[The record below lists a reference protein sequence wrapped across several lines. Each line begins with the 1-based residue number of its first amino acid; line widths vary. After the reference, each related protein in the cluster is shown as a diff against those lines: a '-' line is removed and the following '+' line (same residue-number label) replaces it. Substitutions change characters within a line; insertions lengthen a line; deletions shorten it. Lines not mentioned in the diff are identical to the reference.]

1 MNPYDDNSPIPPEP
15 GSNYRQKPVS
25 NLVYPTL
32 WQKLVA
38 LIRPYAP
45 RVILATLFSLIVS
58 GINGAIAWLVKPAMD
73 KIFVEG
79 NYKYI
84 YLLPLGII
92 ILFILRGACSF
103 LQSYLMQT
111 AGMKLVRDLRNRF
124 FSHLIR
130 LPVSVISRSTSGDIL
145 SRLMN
150 DVGALSNVLSQ
161 SLRSFLLQI
170 PTVIALMGV
179 ALYRRWELALLSFIL
194 LPFIALGTRFLSRLV
209 RIRRK
214 KVQRYLAILTHRVNE
229 AIQGLRIVKIFGM
242 EEVKDAQFVK
252 ENQATYR
259 QMARVIR
266 LREGTRFLIEV
277 LSGLAVAAILGY
289 GGSLVASGEMTPGDF
304 FSILTAIVMAFAP
317 LKKLGGAY
325 TRLQE
330 TIGIFERVDHFLDQQ
345 QEESRG
351 QALEGL
357 HREIRYENVSFSY
370 PGTDVQVLQEIDIT
384 IPAGKIFAIVGPS
397 GAGKSTLVDL
407 IPRFYN
413 PTSGRI
419 LWDGIDLRNISL
431 ADLRHQMAIVTQ
443 DVVLF
448 SDTIYENI
456 AAGRSGGVTTEDVEK
471 AARVAQA
478 HDFIAALPQGYDTVL
493 DERGLNLSGGQ
504 RQRIA
509 LARAVLRN
517 PPLLIL
523 DEATSAL
530 DSVSENAFQ
539 KALDEVMKGRT
550 TIVIAHRLSTIINA
564 DQVIVIDQG
573 CIVDRGT
580 HLELMESSTLYQE
593 LYQTWASDSEKNG
606 RGSNVQIFGNPEPVN
621 GYGQPPF
628 RQTDN

>member
-1 MNPYDDNSPIPPEP
+1 MKTSDNSPIKPES
-15 GSNYRQKPVS
+15 GSNCKQKPVCK
-25 NLVYPTL
+25 VYPTL
-32 WQKLVA
+32 WQRLA
-38 LIRPYAP
+38 GLIRPYIP

-58 GINGAIAWLVKPAMD
+58 GLNGAIAWLVKPAMD

-84 YLLPLGII
+84 YLLPFGII
-92 ILFILRGACSF
+92 VLYILRGACSF
-103 LQSYLMQT
+103 LQSYLMRT

-124 FSHLIR
+124 FSHLMR
-130 LPVSVISRSTSGDIL
+130 LPVSVISRSTSGDML
-145 SRLMN
+145 SKLMN
-150 DVGALSNVLSQ
+150 DVGALSNILSQ
-161 SLRSFLLQI
+161 SLREFLLQV
-170 PTVIALMGV
+170 PTVIVLMGV
-179 ALYRRWELALLSFIL
+179 ALYRRWDLALLSFIL

-214 KVQRYLAILTHRVNE
+214 RVQEYLSILTHRVSE
-229 AIQGLRIVKIFGM
+229 ALQGFRVVKIFGM
-242 EEVKDAQFVK
+242 EEVKEGQFVK
-252 ENQATYR
+252 ENHTTYR
-259 QMARVIR
+259 QMSKVIR
-266 LREGTRFLIEV
+266 LREGTKFLIEI

-325 TRLQE
+325 AQLQE
-330 TIGIFERVDHFLDQQ
+330 TLGIFERVDHFLDQQ
-345 QEESRG
+345 QEESQG
-351 QALEGL
+351 QAIEGL
-357 HREIRYENVSFSY
+357 SREVRYENVSFFY
-370 PGTDVQVLQEIDIT
+370 PGTDAQVLQEIDIT

-413 PTSGRI
+413 PTSGKI

-431 ADLRHQMAIVTQ
+431 ADLRNQMAIVTQ

-456 AAGRSGGVTTEDVEK
+456 AAGLSGGATIEDVEK
-471 AARVAQA
+471 AAKVAHA
-478 HDFIAALPQGYDTVL
+478 HDFIVALPQGYDTML

-530 DSVSENAFQ
+530 DSVSEKAIQ
-539 KALDEVMKGRT
+539 KALEEVMKGRT
-550 TIVIAHRLSTIINA
+550 TIVIAHRLSTIIHA
-564 DQVIVIDQG
+564 DQVVVIDQG
-573 CIVDRGT
+573 RMVDRGT
-580 HLELMESSTLYQE
+580 HEELMESSALYQE
-593 LYQTWASDSEKNG
+593 LYQTWASSDEKI
-606 RGSNVQIFGNPEPVN
+606 S
-621 GYGQPPF
+621 
-628 RQTDN
+628 

>member
-1 MNPYDDNSPIPPEP
+1 MKPSDNSPILSES
-15 GSNYRQKPVS
+15 GSNYKQKPVS
-25 NLVYPTL
+25 NLVYSTI
-32 WQKLVA
+32 WQRLVG
-38 LIRPYAP
+38 LVRPYVP

-84 YLLPLGII
+84 YLLPFGII
-92 ILFILRGACSF
+92 ILYIFRGACNF

-150 DVGALSNVLSQ
+150 DVGALSNILSQ
-161 SLRSFLLQI
+161 SLRTFLLQV
-170 PTVIALMGV
+170 PTVIVLMGV
-179 ALYRRWELALLSFIL
+179 ALYRRWDLALLSFIL

-214 KVQRYLAILTHRVNE
+214 KVQRYLAILTHRVSE
-229 AIQGLRIVKIFGM
+229 ALQGLRVVKIFGM
-242 EEVKDAQFVK
+242 EKVKDGQFVK
-252 ENQATYR
+252 ENQTTYR
-259 QMARVIR
+259 QMAKVIR
-266 LREGTRFLIEV
+266 LREGTKFLIEV

-289 GGSLVASGEMTPGDF
+289 GGSLVASGEITPGDF
-304 FSILTAIVMAFAP
+304 FSILAAIVMAFTP

-325 TRLQE
+325 TQLQE
-330 TIGIFERVDHFLDQQ
+330 TLGVLERVDHFLGQEK
-345 QEESRG
+345 EESQG
-351 QALEGL
+351 QALDGL
-357 HREIRYENVSFSY
+357 RRDLRYEKVSFSY
-370 PGTDVQVLQEIDIT
+370 PEIDAQVLQEIDIT
-384 IPAGKIFAIVGPS
+384 IPAGKILAIVGPS
-397 GAGKSTLVDL
+397 GVGKSTLVDL

-413 PTSGRI
+413 PTSGTI
-419 LWDGIDLRNISL
+419 LWDRTDLRKISL
-431 ADLRHQMAIVTQ
+431 TDLRHQMAIVTQ

-456 AAGRSGGVTTEDVEK
+456 AVGRPGGVTGEDVEK
-471 AARVAQA
+471 AAKVAQA
-478 HDFIAALPQGYDTVL
+478 HDFIVALPQGYDTVL

-530 DSVSENAFQ
+530 DSVSEKAIQ

-550 TIVIAHRLSTIINA
+550 TIVIAHRLSTIIHA

-573 CIVDRGT
+573 RIVDSGT
-580 HLELMESSTLYQE
+580 HEELIKSSLLYQE
-593 LYQTWASDSEKNG
+593 LYQTW
-606 RGSNVQIFGNPEPVN
+606 GSNNVKNVSQ
-621 GYGQPPF
+621 
-628 RQTDN
+628 

>member
-1 MNPYDDNSPIPPEP
+1 VKPSDNSPILSES
-15 GSNYRQKPVS
+15 GSNYKQKPVS
-25 NLVYPTL
+25 NLVYSTI
-32 WQKLVA
+32 WQRLVG
-38 LIRPYAP
+38 LVRPYVP

-84 YLLPLGII
+84 YLLPFGII
-92 ILFILRGACSF
+92 ILYIFRGACNF

-150 DVGALSNVLSQ
+150 DVGALSNILSQ
-161 SLRSFLLQI
+161 SLRTFLLQV
-170 PTVIALMGV
+170 PTVIVLMGV
-179 ALYRRWELALLSFIL
+179 ALYRRWDLALLSFIL

-214 KVQRYLAILTHRVNE
+214 KVQRYLAILTHRVSE
-229 AIQGLRIVKIFGM
+229 ALQGLRVVKIFGM
-242 EEVKDAQFVK
+242 EKVKDGQFVK
-252 ENQATYR
+252 ENQTTYR
-259 QMARVIR
+259 QMAKVIR
-266 LREGTRFLIEV
+266 LREGTKFLIEV

-289 GGSLVASGEMTPGDF
+289 GGSLVASGEITPGDF
-304 FSILTAIVMAFAP
+304 FSILAAIVMAFTP

-325 TRLQE
+325 TQLQE
-330 TIGIFERVDHFLDQQ
+330 TLGVLERVDHFLGQEK
-345 QEESRG
+345 EESQG
-351 QALEGL
+351 QALDGL
-357 HREIRYENVSFSY
+357 RRDLRYEKVSFSY
-370 PGTDVQVLQEIDIT
+370 PEIDAQVLQEIDIT
-384 IPAGKIFAIVGPS
+384 IPAGKILAIVGPS
-397 GAGKSTLVDL
+397 GVGKSTLVDL

-413 PTSGRI
+413 PTSGTI
-419 LWDGIDLRNISL
+419 LWDRTDLRKISL
-431 ADLRHQMAIVTQ
+431 TDLRHQMAIVTQ

-456 AAGRSGGVTTEDVEK
+456 AVGRPGGVTGEDVEK
-471 AARVAQA
+471 AAKVAQA
-478 HDFIAALPQGYDTVL
+478 HDFIVALPQGYDTVL

-530 DSVSENAFQ
+530 DSVSEKAIQ

-550 TIVIAHRLSTIINA
+550 TIVIAHRLSTIIHA

-573 CIVDRGT
+573 RIVDSGT
-580 HLELMESSTLYQE
+580 HEELIKSSLLYQE
-593 LYQTWASDSEKNG
+593 LYQTWGSSDEKKA
-606 RGSNVQIFGNPEPVN
+606 I
-621 GYGQPPF
+621 
-628 RQTDN
+628 

>member
-1 MNPYDDNSPIPPEP
+1 MYSTIWQRLVGLVHPYI
-15 GSNYRQKPVS
+15 
-25 NLVYPTL
+25 
-32 WQKLVA
+32 
-38 LIRPYAP
+38 P

-58 GINGAIAWLVKPAMD
+58 GMNGAIAWLVKPAMD

-84 YLLPLGII
+84 YLLPFGII
-92 ILFILRGACSF
+92 ILYIFRGACSF

-150 DVGALSNVLSQ
+150 DVGALSNILSQ
-161 SLRSFLLQI
+161 SLRTFMLQI
-170 PTVIALMGV
+170 PTVTVLMGV
-179 ALYRRWELALLSFIL
+179 ALYRRWDLALLSFIL

-214 KVQRYLAILTHRVNE
+214 RVQRYLAILTHRVSE
-229 AIQGLRIVKIFGM
+229 VLQGLRVVKIFGM
-242 EEVKDAQFVK
+242 EKVKDGQFVK
-252 ENQATYR
+252 ENQTTYR
-259 QMARVIR
+259 QMAKVIR
-266 LREGTRFLIEV
+266 LREGTKFLIEV

-289 GGSLVASGEMTPGDF
+289 GGNLVASGEMTPGDF
-304 FSILTAIVMAFAP
+304 FSILTAIVMAFTP

-325 TRLQE
+325 TQFQE
-330 TIGIFERVDHFLDQQ
+330 TLGVLERVDHFLDQKK
-345 QEESRG
+345 EESQG
-351 QALEGL
+351 QALDGL
-357 HREIRYENVSFSY
+357 RRDLRYEKVSFSY
-370 PGTDVQVLQEIDIT
+370 PEIDVQVLQKIDIT
-384 IPAGKIFAIVGPS
+384 IPAGKILAIVGPS

-413 PTSGRI
+413 PTSGTI
-419 LWDGIDLRNISL
+419 LWDGIDLRKISL

-456 AAGRSGGVTTEDVEK
+456 AVGRPGEVTGEDVEK
-471 AARVAQA
+471 AAKIAQA
-478 HDFIAALPQGYDTVL
+478 HDFIVALPQGYDTVL

-530 DSVSENAFQ
+530 DSVSEKAIQ

-564 DQVIVIDQG
+564 DQVIVIDHG
-573 CIVDRGT
+573 RIMNRGT
-580 HLELMESSTLYQE
+580 HKELMESSALYQE
-593 LYQTWASDSEKNG
+593 LYQTWASSNEKKA
-606 RGSNVQIFGNPEPVN
+606 I
-621 GYGQPPF
+621 
-628 RQTDN
+628 

>member
-1 MNPYDDNSPIPPEP
+1 MNPSDNSPIKPES
-15 GSNYRQKPVS
+15 GSNYKQKPVS

-32 WQKLVA
+32 WQRLVG
-38 LIRPYAP
+38 LVRPYVP

-92 ILFILRGACSF
+92 ILYIFRGACSF
-103 LQSYLMQT
+103 VQSYLMQT

-130 LPVSVISRSTSGDIL
+130 LPVSIISRSTSGDIL

-150 DVGALSNVLSQ
+150 DVGALSSILSQ
-161 SLRSFLLQI
+161 SLRAFLLQV
-170 PTVIALMGV
+170 PTVIVLMGV
-179 ALYRRWELALLSFIL
+179 ALYRRWDLALLSFIL

-214 KVQRYLAILTHRVNE
+214 RVQRYLAILTHRVSE
-229 AIQGLRIVKIFGM
+229 ALQGLRVVKIFGM
-242 EEVKDAQFVK
+242 EKVKDGQFLK
-252 ENQATYR
+252 ENQTTYR
-259 QMARVIR
+259 QMAKVVR
-266 LREGTRFLIEV
+266 LKEGTKFLIEV

-289 GGSLVASGEMTPGDF
+289 GGSLVASGEITPGDF
-304 FSILTAIVMAFAP
+304 FSILTAIVMAFTP

-325 TRLQE
+325 TQFQE
-330 TIGIFERVDHFLDQQ
+330 TLGVLERVDHFLDQEK
-345 QEESRG
+345 EESQG
-351 QALEGL
+351 QALDGL
-357 HREIRYENVSFSY
+357 RRDLRYEKVSFSY
-370 PGTDVQVLQEIDIT
+370 PETDAQVLQEIDIT
-384 IPAGKIFAIVGPS
+384 IPAGKILAIVGPS

-413 PTSGRI
+413 PTSGTI
-419 LWDGIDLRNISL
+419 LWDGIDLRKISL

-448 SDTIYENI
+448 GDTIYENI
-456 AAGRSGGVTTEDVEK
+456 AAGLSGGATIEDVEK
-471 AARVAQA
+471 AANVAQA
-478 HDFIAALPQGYDTVL
+478 HDFIVALPQGYDTML
-493 DERGLNLSGGQ
+493 EERGLNLSGGQ

-509 LARAVLRN
+509 LARALLRN

-530 DSVSENAFQ
+530 DSVSEKAIQ
-539 KALDEVMKGRT
+539 KALEEVMKDRT
-550 TIVIAHRLSTIINA
+550 TIVIAHRLSTIIHA
-564 DQVIVIDQG
+564 DQVIVIDHG
-573 CIVDRGT
+573 RIVDHGT
-580 HLELMESSTLYQE
+580 HEKLMESSALYQE
-593 LYQTWASDSEKNG
+593 LYQTWASSDEKKA
-606 RGSNVQIFGNPEPVN
+606 I
-621 GYGQPPF
+621 
-628 RQTDN
+628 

>member
-1 MNPYDDNSPIPPEP
+1 MNSSDNSPIKLESS
-15 GSNYRQKPVS
+15 SNYEQKPIG
-25 NLVYPTL
+25 NLPTL
-32 WQKLVA
+32 WLRLVA
-38 LIRPYAP
+38 LVRPYVP

-92 ILFILRGACSF
+92 ILYILRGACSF

-124 FSHLIR
+124 FSHLVR

-150 DVGALSNVLSQ
+150 DVGALSNILSQ
-161 SLRSFLLQI
+161 SLRTFLLQV
-170 PTVIALMGV
+170 PSVIVLMGV
-179 ALYRRWELALLSFIL
+179 ALYRRWDLALLSFVL
-194 LPFIALGTRFLSRLV
+194 LPFIALGTRFFSRLI

-214 KVQRYLAILTHRVNE
+214 RVQRYLAILTHRVSE
-229 AIQGLRIVKIFGM
+229 VLQGFRVVKIFGM
-242 EEVKDAQFVK
+242 EEVKDGQFVK
-252 ENQATYR
+252 ENQGTYR

-266 LREGTRFLIEV
+266 LREVTKFLIVV
-277 LSGLAVAAILGY
+277 LSGFAVAAILGY

-325 TRLQE
+325 TQLQE
-330 TIGIFERVDHFLDQQ
+330 TLGIFERVDHFLDQKK
-345 QEESRG
+345 EESQG

-357 HREIRYENVSFSY
+357 RKEIRYEKTSFYY
-370 PGTDVQVLQEIDIT
+370 PGTDAQVLQEIDIT

-419 LWDGIDLRNISL
+419 LWDGIDLRKISL
-431 ADLRHQMAIVTQ
+431 TDLRHQMAIVTQ
-443 DVVLF
+443 DVLLF
-448 SDTIYENI
+448 SDTIFDNI
-456 AAGRSGGVTTEDVEK
+456 AAGRPDGATIEDVGK
-471 AARVAQA
+471 AAKVAQA
-478 HDFIAALPQGYDTVL
+478 HDFIVALPQGYDTVL

-530 DSVSENAFQ
+530 DSVSEKAVQ
-539 KALDEVMKGRT
+539 KALEEVMRGRT
-550 TIVIAHRLSTIINA
+550 TIVIAHRLSTIIHA

-573 CIVDRGT
+573 RIVDRGT
-580 HLELMESSTLYQE
+580 HEKLIKSSLLYQE
-593 LYQTWASDSEKNG
+593 LYKTWGSSD
-606 RGSNVQIFGNPEPVN
+606 
-621 GYGQPPF
+621 
-628 RQTDN
+628 T

>member
-1 MNPYDDNSPIPPEP
+1 MNPSDNSPVKPES
-15 GSNYRQKPVS
+15 GSNYKQKPVGDI
-25 NLVYPTL
+25 VCPTL
-32 WQKLVA
+32 RQRLVG
-38 LIRPYAP
+38 LIRPYIP

-92 ILFILRGACSF
+92 ILYILRGAGSF
-103 LQSYLMQT
+103 LQSYLMRT

-150 DVGALSNVLSQ
+150 DVGAMSNILSQ
-161 SLRSFLLQI
+161 SLRTFLLQV
-170 PTVIALMGV
+170 PSVIVLMGV
-179 ALYRRWELALLSFIL
+179 ALYRRWDLALLSFVL
-194 LPFIALGTRFLSRLV
+194 LPFIALGTRFLSRLI

-214 KVQRYLAILTHRVNE
+214 RVQRYLAILTHRVSE
-229 AIQGLRIVKIFGM
+229 VLQGLRVIKIFGM
-242 EEVKDAQFVK
+242 EEVKDGQFVK
-252 ENQATYR
+252 ENQTTYR
-259 QMARVIR
+259 QMAKVIR
-266 LREGTRFLIEV
+266 LREGTKFLIAA

-289 GGSLVASGEMTPGDF
+289 GGSLVAGGEMTPGDF

-325 TRLQE
+325 TQLQE
-330 TIGIFERVDHFLDQQ
+330 TMGVFERVDHFLGQEK
-345 QEESRG
+345 EESQG

-357 HREIRYENVSFSY
+357 SREIRYEKASFSY
-370 PGTDVQVLQEIDIT
+370 PGTDAQVLQEIDIT
-384 IPAGKIFAIVGPS
+384 MPAGKILAIVGPS

-419 LWDGIDLRNISL
+419 LWDGTDLRKISL
-431 ADLRHQMAIVTQ
+431 TDLRHQMAIVTQ
-443 DVVLF
+443 DVLLF
-448 SDTIYENI
+448 SDTIFENI
-456 AAGRSGGVTTEDVEK
+456 AAGRPGGATMEEVEN
-471 AARVAQA
+471 AAGIAQA
-478 HDFIAALPQGYDTVL
+478 HEFIAALPQGYNAVL

-509 LARAVLRN
+509 LARAILRN

-530 DSVSENAFQ
+530 DSISEKAIQ
-539 KALDEVMKGRT
+539 EALDGVMKGRT

-564 DQVIVIDQG
+564 DQVIVIDHG
-573 CIVDRGT
+573 RIVDRGT
-580 HLELMESSTLYQE
+580 HEELIGSSAIYQE
-593 LYQTWASDSEKNG
+593 LYQTWAGSD
-606 RGSNVQIFGNPEPVN
+606 
-621 GYGQPPF
+621 
-628 RQTDN
+628 